1 MKLMF
6 CKYCGKGYLVN
17 YTDRF
22 CSEECRAQYKREY
35 MRIYMRTYKKPEPE
49 PLPPTNPLLK
59 IHPSKLPYRGEPTR
73 AVKVELPE
81 DRELRRMWEAQKRQE
96 DIKRRFQKRTKT
108 ASERSKIAW
117 EHRADRWTEE
127 EDAELIRLIS
137 SGMTQTEV
145 AEKMGRTRL
154 SVQHL
159 LKRLRDGE
167 KK

>member
-1 MKLMF
+1 MILKF
-6 CKYCGKGYLVN
+6 CKVCGRGYLVN
-17 YTDRF
+17 YKDDF
-22 CSEECRAQYKREY
+22 CPKDCRAEYKREY
-35 MRIYMRTYKKPEPE
+35 MRIYMRTYKKSEPE

-81 DRELRRMWEAQKRQE
+81 DRELRRMWEAQKKVE
-96 DIKRRFQKRTKT
+96 DFKRRFQGKHKT

-127 EDAELIRLIS
+127 ADAELIRLIS
-137 SGMTQTEV
+137 SGMTQAEV

-154 SVQHL
+154 SVQHR
-159 LKRLRDGE
+159 LKRIRDNAE
-167 KK
+167 K